1 MEGKLVGFMVDTGAQ
16 YLVLSRK
23 EGPMSKKT
31 SWVQGATGTK
41 RYCWTTKLSQVDLGT
56 QQVSHSFLV
65 IPEYPVPL
73 LGKDLLSK
81 VDAQIHFTHGR
92 ISVTDGTGHPVHILS
107 LALEN
112 EYQLY
117 QPGPPLLPRLWT
129 LPCNLGFKNILWP
142 VQKRQG

>member
-1 MEGKLVGFMVDTGAQ
+1 M
-16 YLVLSRK
+16 
-23 EGPMSKKT
+23 
-31 SWVQGATGTK
+31 
-41 RYCWTTKLSQVDLGT
+41 DLGT

-81 VDAQIHFTHGR
+81 VDAQIHFHPREDIGYGWDR
-92 ISVTDGTGHPVHILS
+92 HPVHILS
-107 LALEN
+107 LSLEN

-117 QPGPPLLPRLWT
+117 QPDPSLPGCGPYR
-129 LPCNLGFKNILWP
+129 NLGFKNILWP